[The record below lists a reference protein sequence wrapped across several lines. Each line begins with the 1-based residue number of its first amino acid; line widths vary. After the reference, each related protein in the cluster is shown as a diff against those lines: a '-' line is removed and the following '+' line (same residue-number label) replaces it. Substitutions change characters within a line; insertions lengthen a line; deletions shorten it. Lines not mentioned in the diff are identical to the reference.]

1 VGLSSQAVLEISQR
15 SLVCTSAFPALRRLR
30 QENCE
35 FEANL
40 GYIMIVRLCLKTKT
54 KKHLESLQG
63 EGESISALFFVA
75 AASLVL

>member
-40 GYIMIVRLCLKTKT
+40 GYIVYRGRGRVYLPC
-54 KKHLESLQG
+54 SLLLLLPWYY
-63 EGESISALFFVA
+63 E
-75 AASLVL
+75 